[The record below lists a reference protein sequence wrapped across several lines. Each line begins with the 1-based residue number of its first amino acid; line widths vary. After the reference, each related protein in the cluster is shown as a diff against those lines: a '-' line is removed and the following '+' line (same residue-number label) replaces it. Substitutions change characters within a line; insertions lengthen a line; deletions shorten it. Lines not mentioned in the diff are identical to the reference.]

1 MERERNVAVAA
12 VLLLIALMVLVWLV
26 HACPNLLKS
35 QSFKRFESP
44 AVRLEEAPVRDS
56 LFD

>member
-1 MERERNVAVAA
+1 MAVAA